1 MTWDVCSLNKHWTED
16 RASGSGRRGQQLGG
30 AHSPTEETLTGRA
43 EAPRP
48 GAPEASFSAMTGGAG
63 SSLPG
68 RSPRGRPARARA
80 TSPRACSWFS
90 QALCSP
96 RLRSLAS
103 APPTGSLSPCPGA
116 YTALPSVPAGVTGAC
131 TAWPGPGRSVSAP
144 VTRVQA
150 HPPGCR
156 AVSPPPPGPRGVR
169 APRAKGWWGQQLGL
183 SPRSPPT
190 PRPRV
195 VGEPSCER
203 PSRLRHPTRWGSGR
217 IVGPTS
223 GRQALWV
230 YGTSEHSGWPCP
242 LGVFP
247 VTQFPHRKSGR
258 PPCLRSV
265 EPRQGPGLMTG

>member
-1 MTWDVCSLNKHWTED
+1 MTWDVCSLNKRWRED
-16 RASGSGRRGQQLGG
+16 RASGPGRQGQQLGG

-144 VTRVQA
+144 VTRIQA

-183 SPRSPPT
+183 
-190 PRPRV
+190 
-195 VGEPSCER
+195 
-203 PSRLRHPTRWGSGR
+203 
-217 IVGPTS
+217 
-223 GRQALWV
+223 
-230 YGTSEHSGWPCP
+230 
-242 LGVFP
+242 
-247 VTQFPHRKSGR
+247 
-258 PPCLRSV
+258 
-265 EPRQGPGLMTG
+265 